1 MGEFV
6 TALILLGR
14 TKRNQSYVSAIG
26 NSDAKGLNPGIRR
39 EMSLSHTYK
48 IKAPGCSVTWWMWGK
63 AEEKGSRL
71 PEARHAKAKAKAKA
85 GFPAAVLGI
94 ILRLTYAPGVPQ
106 SAGVLALWVS
116 D

>member
-1 MGEFV
+1 M
-6 TALILLGR
+6 
-14 TKRNQSYVSAIG
+14 N
-26 NSDAKGLNPGIRR
+26 
-39 EMSLSHTYK
+39 LSNTYK
-48 IKAPGCSVTWWMWGK
+48 IKAPGYSVTWWMWGK

-71 PEARHAKAKAKAKA
+71 PEARHAKAKAKA

-94 ILRLTYAPGVPQ
+94 ILRLTYTPGAPQ